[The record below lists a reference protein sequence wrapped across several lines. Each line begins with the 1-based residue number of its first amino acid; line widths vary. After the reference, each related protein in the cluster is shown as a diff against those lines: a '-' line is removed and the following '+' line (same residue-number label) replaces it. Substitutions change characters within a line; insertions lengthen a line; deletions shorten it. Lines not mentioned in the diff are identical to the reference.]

1 MSEIESLF
9 ERRCINSYRVKDK
22 NNKLILYRRQD
33 LYKWAC
39 EAYERG
45 EDYFYCRPV
54 DPNDTYGE
62 LELCGPEYRWF
73 LKDKNSLTDEQI
85 NLIKDIMEQPDE

>member
-1 MSEIESLF
+1 MD
-9 ERRCINSYRVKDK
+9 INKFFVKKCVNQYRVRGK
-22 NNKLILYRRQD
+22 NDKLILYRRQD

-54 DPNDTYGE
+54 DPNDTYGK

-73 LKDKNSLTDEQI
+73 LKDNNGLSDEQI
-85 NLIKDIMEQPDE
+85 NLLKDSME